1 MSDAKEFQEKL
12 KALSD
17 AYAAQLPEKLNQIQ
31 QAWEALPNSS
41 WDDEG
46 FRKLY
51 HLIHSMTGSGNTF
64 GFKMISEVSHVLEE
78 YLKPLKLAKQVLNPE
93 QRLRIKDLISELHQV
108 VSYRDNAALS
118 QDSLIAI
125 NQLGEH
131 ARPQRRIFVVEDN
144 HEFADELQI
153 HLSYFGYDVS
163 VFYKLKDF
171 RAAMKSDPNV
181 VVLMDVNFPEDDM
194 AGIKTMMDI
203 QQGREVPVPVL
214 FVSAYNEFKVRLDA
228 ALAGGIAYLNKP
240 PSISNLIDKLDE
252 LTSSSMAN
260 PYRVLIV
267 DNSTILTEYYS
278 AVLEQA
284 GLKVCAVNDPFMVME
299 PLQDFAPDL
308 ILIDIFMPGCNGIQL
323 AKVIRQFDAYVSI
336 PIVFLSA
343 ETDLD
348 QQMLALSMGG
358 DDFLTKPIQPQHL
371 VSAVISHSRRSQ
383 LLRSFMV
390 RDSLT
395 GLLNHTAIKDQL
407 DHEVVRAKRQG
418 TALSFAMIDIDHFK
432 QVNDTYGHPVGDR
445 VIKSLSRLLKQRLRE
460 NDIVGRYGGEEF
472 AVILID
478 TDAKAAVK
486 VLDAIR
492 EDFSKLRHLTEGMEF
507 QVTFSC
513 GVVDIARYDDAS
525 KMCEAADRQL
535 YQAKHAGRNQVSVGN
550 R

>member
-284 GLKVCAVNDPFMVME
+284 GLKVCAVNDPFMIME
-299 PLQDFAPDL
+299 PLQEFAPDL

-371 VSAVISHSRRSQ
+371 VSAVISHAHRSQ

-478 TDAKAAVK
+478 TDAKAAVR
-486 VLDAIR
+486 VLDTIR
-492 EDFSKLRHLTEGMEF
+492 EDFSRLRHITEGQEF
-507 QVTFSC
+507 NATFSC
-513 GVVDIARYDDAS
+513 GIVDITHFDDAG
-525 KMCEAADRQL
+525 KICEAADRQL
-535 YQAKHAGRNQVSVGN
+535 YKAKQAGRNRVMAG
-550 R
+550 